1 MADPKIS
8 SRSAAGRGRLGW
20 LRARPTIAAAV
31 IYAVLSVVMVGP
43 GLLPGKTLSA
53 SDYLWN
59 NPPWQA
65 SRPASVVGIGSNFE
79 LADQPLVFQPFL
91 RHTGDVLP
99 HIPLWNPYISGG
111 RPYLGNNQSAVFS
124 LFNIPA
130 YVLPFWKSLAVIAA
144 LKLFVAALGAFALA
158 RWLGLRF
165 GGALLT
171 GLVFAFGTFFIL
183 LLGWNQPAIWAV
195 LPWMLIL
202 VDITARRPALLPGAG
217 LAILIALSY
226 FGGHA
231 ETTFHVLVVALAFFV
246 FRLLLHWR
254 TERLGPRAL
263 IRPAAAFGLALIAG
277 SAMAAV
283 VILPLGELLL
293 QSDEYGRRAGET
305 GDYWPRKY
313 LFGLFLH
320 DYWGRSSQGSNI
332 EPFMQL
338 RGWYAGA
345 VTLMLAPA
353 ALIIRPTA
361 TRIAVALFALFCVIM
376 VIGIPPLFDLVERL
390 PGFSTTHQQPMIVF
404 FVLCLGLL
412 AGWGLDELSARRE
425 SLPREG
431 MVLAVAVGIFCVP
444 LVWMVGAG
452 KLTGTGLRTAL
463 EVAWGF
469 ADPPVPTS
477 GESPEA
483 DVVRMSALLQWLP
496 LAFLGLALIALRL
509 RGRGSLRL
517 SAIVFVAAT
526 LALLA
531 VDLFRANMGYNPA
544 ITVEQA
550 VMPETDA
557 IRYLQSR
564 TPNRFAGLGLT
575 PFDPLPADQTMNFGL
590 YDARGYDYPTE
601 GRYDKLW
608 RRSVNNRPTIS
619 QPTERANDTEASI
632 RALNL
637 LSVTDL
643 MVSPGEPPL
652 RRPGLRVAYRGPDA
666 VVYRNADALPRVFV
680 VSRQHTVDTEREAL
694 VAATAPGFDGRR
706 VAVTERSLPGLPQD
720 DGGDSAAAGSAR
732 LVSYEPERVVARASA
747 SRAGLLVL
755 TDLHYPGWKAT
766 VDGRD
771 VPIERVNYLLR
782 GVPLSAGT
790 HEVEFRYE
798 PASFRAGWIISAI
811 SGLAVL
817 IVLGLGLRRRG
828 RRPASA
834 TSPPPAGTPR

>member
-1 MADPKIS
+1 MNVIPDPKIS
-8 SRSAAGRGRLGW
+8 SRSAAGRGRLAW
-20 LRARPTIAAAV
+20 LRARPTLAAAV

-111 RPYLGNNQSAVFS
+111 RPYLANNQSAVFS
-124 LFNIPA
+124 LFNLPA
-130 YVLPFWKSLAVIAA
+130 YLLPFWKSLAVIAA

-158 RWLGLRF
+158 RWLGMRF

-202 VDITARRPALLPGAG
+202 VGVTARRPALLPGAG
-217 LAILIALSY
+217 LAILVALSY

-231 ETTFHVLVVALAFFV
+231 ETTFHVLFVALAFFV

-254 TERLGPRAL
+254 TERLAPRAL
-263 IRPAAAFGLALIAG
+263 IRPAAAFALALIAG
-277 SAMAAV
+277 TAVAAV

-305 GDYWPRKY
+305 SDYWPRKY

-353 ALIIRPTA
+353 ALLIRPTA

-390 PGFSTTHQQPMIVF
+390 PGFSSTHQQPMIVF

-412 AGWGLDELSARRE
+412 AGWGLDELSARRDA
-425 SLPREG
+425 LPREG
-431 MVLAVAVGIFCVP
+431 IVLAVAAVIFLVP
-444 LVWMVGAG
+444 LLWMVGAG
-452 KLTGTGLRTAL
+452 KLTATGLRTAL

-483 DVVRMSALLQWLP
+483 DIVRMSALLQWLP
-496 LAFLGLALIALRL
+496 LAFLGLVLIALRL

-517 SAIVFVAAT
+517 TATVFVAAT

-544 ITVEQA
+544 ITKEEA

-557 IRYLQSR
+557 TRYLQSR

-637 LSVTDL
+637 LSVTDF

-652 RRPGLRVAYRGPDA
+652 RRPGLSVAYRGTDA
-666 VVYRNADALPRVFV
+666 VIYRNARALPRVFV

-706 VAVTERSLPGLPQD
+706 VAVTERELPGLPQD
-720 DGGDSAAAGSAR
+720 DGGGGAAAGSAR
-732 LVSYEPERVVARASA
+732 LVSYQPERVVARASA

-755 TDLHYPGWKAT
+755 TDLDYPGWKAT

-771 VPIERVNYLLR
+771 VAIERVNYLLR

-798 PASFRAGWIISAI
+798 PASFRAGWIISLLSAI
-811 SGLAVL
+811 AVLAVG
-817 IVLGLGLRRRG
+817 VVGLRNR
-828 RRPASA
+828 RRP
-834 TSPPPAGTPR
+834 PGRPA

>member
-1 MADPKIS
+1 M
-8 SRSAAGRGRLGW
+8 
-20 LRARPTIAAAV
+20 

-91 RHTGDVLP
+91 RHTRDVLP

-111 RPYLGNNQSAVFS
+111 RPYLANNQSAVFS
-124 LFNIPA
+124 LFNLPA
-130 YVLPFWKSLAVIAA
+130 YLLPFWKSLAVIAA

-158 RWLGLRF
+158 RWLGMRF

-202 VDITARRPALLPGAG
+202 VGVTARRPALLPGAG
-217 LAILIALSY
+217 LAILVALSY

-231 ETTFHVLVVALAFFV
+231 ETTFHVLFVALAFFV

-254 TERLGPRAL
+254 TERLAPRAL
-263 IRPAAAFGLALIAG
+263 IRPAAAFALALIAG
-277 SAMAAV
+277 TAVAAV

-305 GDYWPRKY
+305 SDYWPRKY

-353 ALIIRPTA
+353 ALLIRPTA

-390 PGFSTTHQQPMIVF
+390 PGFSSTHQQPMIVF

-412 AGWGLDELSARRE
+412 AGWGLDELSARRDA
-425 SLPREG
+425 LPREG
-431 MVLAVAVGIFCVP
+431 IVLAVAAVIFLVP
-444 LVWMVGAG
+444 LLWMVGAG
-452 KLTGTGLRTAL
+452 KLTATGLRTAL

-483 DVVRMSALLQWLP
+483 DIVRMSALLQWLP
-496 LAFLGLALIALRL
+496 LAFLGLVLIALRL

-517 SAIVFVAAT
+517 TATVFVAAT

-544 ITVEQA
+544 ITKEEA

-637 LSVTDL
+637 LSVTDF

-652 RRPGLRVAYRGPDA
+652 RRPGLSVAYRGTDA
-666 VVYRNADALPRVFV
+666 VIYRNARALPRVFV

-706 VAVTERSLPGLPQD
+706 VAVTERELPGLPQD
-720 DGGDSAAAGSAR
+720 DGGGGAAAGSAR
-732 LVSYEPERVVARASA
+732 LVSYQPERVVARASA

-755 TDLHYPGWKAT
+755 TDLDYPGWKAT

-771 VPIERVNYLLR
+771 VAIERVNYLLR

-798 PASFRAGWIISAI
+798 PASFRAGWIISLLSAI
-811 SGLAVL
+811 AVLAVG
-817 IVLGLGLRRRG
+817 VVGLRNR
-828 RRPASA
+828 RRP
-834 TSPPPAGTPR
+834 PGRPA

>member
-1 MADPKIS
+1 MADPKTA
-8 SRSAAGRGRLGW
+8 SRSAADPGRLGR
-20 LRARPTIAAAV
+20 LRARPMLVAAV
-31 IYAVLSVVMVGP
+31 VYAALSLLMVAP

-65 SRPASVVGIGSNFE
+65 TRPASVVGIGANFE

-91 RHTGDVLP
+91 RYNRDVLP
-99 HIPLWNPYISGG
+99 HIPLWNPHISAG
-111 RPYLGNNQSAVFS
+111 RPYLANNQSAVFS
-124 LFNIPA
+124 LFNVPA
-130 YVLPFWKSLAVIAA
+130 YVLPFWSALAVIAA
-144 LKLFVAALGAFALA
+144 IKLFVAALGAFALA
-158 RWLGLRF
+158 CRLGLRF

-202 VDITARRPALLPGAG
+202 VDVMARRPGLLAGAG
-217 LAILIALSY
+217 LAVLVALSY

-231 ETTFHVLVVALAFFV
+231 ETTFHVLLVAVAFFA
-246 FRLLLHWR
+246 FRLLLHR
-254 TERLGPRAL
+254 RAEALAPRAL
-263 IRPAAAFGLALIAG
+263 VRPTAGFALALIGGTAI
-277 SAMAAV
+277 AAV
-283 VILPLGELLL
+283 VVLPLAELLL
-293 QSDEYGRRAGET
+293 QSDEYGRRAGES

-313 LFGLFLH
+313 VFGLFLH
-320 DYWGRSSQGSNI
+320 DYWGRPSQQSNI

-353 ALIIRPTA
+353 ALIIRPAA
-361 TRIAVALFALFCVIM
+361 TRIAVAVFGLFCVVM
-376 VIGIPPLFDLVERL
+376 VIGIPPLFDLIERL

-412 AGWGLDELSARRE
+412 AGWGLDELSARRDA
-425 SLPREG
+425 LPRQG
-431 MVLAVAVGIFCVP
+431 IVLAVAAVVFFLP
-444 LVWMVGAG
+444 LVWMVAAG
-452 KLTGTGLRTAL
+452 KLTATGLRTAL

-469 ADPPVPTS
+469 ADPPAPTS

-483 DVVRMSALLQWLP
+483 DIVRMSALLQWLP
-496 LAFLGLALIALRL
+496 LAFLGLVLIALRL

-517 SAIVFVAAT
+517 SATVFVAAT

-531 VDLFRANMGYNPA
+531 VDLFRANMGFNPA
-544 ITVEQA
+544 ISKEEA
-550 VMPETDA
+550 VMPETGA

-564 TPNRFAGLGLT
+564 TPNRFAGLGLG
-575 PFDPLPADQTMNFGL
+575 PFHPLPPDQTMSFGL

-601 GRYDKLW
+601 GRYDTLW
-608 RRSVNNRPTIS
+608 RRSVNSRPTIS
-619 QPTERANDTEASI
+619 QPTERADETAASI
-632 RALNL
+632 RALSL
-637 LSVTDL
+637 LSASDL

-666 VVYRNADALPRVFV
+666 VVYRNENALPRVFL
-680 VSRQHTVDTEREAL
+680 VSRQRTVGSEREAL

-706 VAVTERSLPGLPQD
+706 VAVTERELPGLPQD
-720 DGGDSAAAGSAR
+720 NGRDSRAAGSAR
-732 LVSYEPERVVARASA
+732 LISYQPERVVARASA
-747 SRAGLLVL
+747 SRPSLLVL

-782 GVPLSAGT
+782 GVPLTAGS
-790 HEVEFRYE
+790 HVVEFRYAA
-798 PASFRAGWIISAI
+798 ASYRAGWIISLLSGIAVLAI
-811 SGLAVL
+811 GLA
-817 IVLGLGLRRRG
+817 GLRNRR
-828 RRPASA
+828 RASVRPS
-834 TSPPPAGTPR
+834 

>member
-1 MADPKIS
+1 MPDPKIS
-8 SRSAAGRGRLGW
+8 SRSAAGPGRFDW
-20 LRARPTIAAAV
+20 LRARPALAAAL

-43 GLLPGKTLSA
+43 GLMPGKTLSA

-111 RPYLGNNQSAVFS
+111 RPYLANNQSAVFS
-124 LFNIPA
+124 LFNVPA
-130 YVLPFWKSLAVIAA
+130 YLLPFWKSLAVIAA

-202 VDITARRPALLPGAG
+202 VDVTARRPALLPGAG
-217 LAILIALSY
+217 LAILVALSY

-231 ETTFHVLVVALAFFV
+231 ETTFHVLFVALAFFV

-254 TERLGPRAL
+254 TERLAPRAL
-263 IRPAAAFGLALIAG
+263 IRPAGAFVLALIAG
-277 SAMAAV
+277 SAVAAV

-305 GDYWPRKY
+305 SDYWPRKY

-320 DYWGRSSQGSNI
+320 DYWGRASQGSNI

-353 ALIIRPTA
+353 ALLIRPTA
-361 TRIAVALFALFCVIM
+361 TRIAVALFALFCVVM

-390 PGFSTTHQQPMIVF
+390 PGFSSTHQQPMIIF

-412 AGWGLDELSARRE
+412 AGWGLDELSARRDA
-425 SLPREG
+425 LPRQG
-431 MVLAVAVGIFCVP
+431 IVLAVAMVIFLVP

-452 KLTGTGLRTAL
+452 KLTATGLRTAL

-483 DVVRMSALLQWLP
+483 DIVRMSALFQWLP
-496 LAFLGLALIALRL
+496 LAFLGLALIVLRL

-517 SAIVFVAAT
+517 SATVFVAAT

-531 VDLFRANMGYNPA
+531 LDLFRANMGYNPA
-544 ITVEQA
+544 ISKEEA
-550 VMPETDA
+550 VMPETGA

-564 TPNRFAGLGLT
+564 TPNRFAGLGLS

-619 QPTERANDTEASI
+619 QPTERAADTEAAL

-637 LSVTDL
+637 LSVTDFI
-643 MVSPGEPPL
+643 VSPGEPPL

-680 VSRQHTVDTEREAL
+680 VSRQHTVGSEREAL
-694 VAATAPGFDGRR
+694 
-706 VAVTERSLPGLPQD
+706 
-720 DGGDSAAAGSAR
+720 
-732 LVSYEPERVVARASA
+732 
-747 SRAGLLVL
+747 
-755 TDLHYPGWKAT
+755 
-766 VDGRD
+766 
-771 VPIERVNYLLR
+771 
-782 GVPLSAGT
+782 
-790 HEVEFRYE
+790 
-798 PASFRAGWIISAI
+798 
-811 SGLAVL
+811 
-817 IVLGLGLRRRG
+817 
-828 RRPASA
+828 
-834 TSPPPAGTPR
+834 

>member
-1 MADPKIS
+1 
-8 SRSAAGRGRLGW
+8 
-20 LRARPTIAAAV
+20 V

-111 RPYLGNNQSAVFS
+111 RPYLANNQSAVFS
-124 LFNIPA
+124 LFNLPA
-130 YVLPFWKSLAVIAA
+130 YLLPFWKSLAVIAA

-158 RWLGLRF
+158 RWLGMRF

-202 VDITARRPALLPGAG
+202 VGVTARRPALLPGAG
-217 LAILIALSY
+217 LAILVALSY

-231 ETTFHVLVVALAFFV
+231 ETTFHVLFVALAFFV

-254 TERLGPRAL
+254 TERLAPRAL
-263 IRPAAAFGLALIAG
+263 IRPAAAFALALIAG
-277 SAMAAV
+277 TAVAAV

-305 GDYWPRKY
+305 SDYWPRKY

-353 ALIIRPTA
+353 ALLIRPTA

-390 PGFSTTHQQPMIVF
+390 PGFSSTHQQPMIVF

-412 AGWGLDELSARRE
+412 AGWGLDELSARRDA
-425 SLPREG
+425 LPREG
-431 MVLAVAVGIFCVP
+431 IVLAVAAVIFLVP
-444 LVWMVGAG
+444 LLWMVGAG
-452 KLTGTGLRTAL
+452 KLTATGLRTAL

-483 DVVRMSALLQWLP
+483 DIVRMSALLQWLP
-496 LAFLGLALIALRL
+496 LAFLGLVLIALRL

-517 SAIVFVAAT
+517 TATVFVAAT

-544 ITVEQA
+544 ITKEEA

-557 IRYLQSR
+557 TRYLQSR

-637 LSVTDL
+637 LSVTDF

-652 RRPGLRVAYRGPDA
+652 RRPGLSVAYRGTDA
-666 VVYRNADALPRVFV
+666 VIYRNARALPRVFV

-706 VAVTERSLPGLPQD
+706 VAVTERELPGLPQD
-720 DGGDSAAAGSAR
+720 DGGGGAAAGSAR
-732 LVSYEPERVVARASA
+732 LVSYQPERVVARASA

-755 TDLHYPGWKAT
+755 TDLDYPGWKAT

-771 VPIERVNYLLR
+771 VAIERVNYLLR

-798 PASFRAGWIISAI
+798 PASFRAGWIISLLSAI
-811 SGLAVL
+811 AVLAVG
-817 IVLGLGLRRRG
+817 VVGLRNR
-828 RRPASA
+828 RRP
-834 TSPPPAGTPR
+834 PGRPA

>member
-1 MADPKIS
+1 M
-8 SRSAAGRGRLGW
+8 
-20 LRARPTIAAAV
+20 

-111 RPYLGNNQSAVFS
+111 RPYLANNQSAVFS
-124 LFNIPA
+124 LFNLPA
-130 YVLPFWKSLAVIAA
+130 YFLPFWKSLAVIAA

-158 RWLGLRF
+158 RWLGMRF

-202 VDITARRPALLPGAG
+202 VGVTARRPALLPGAG
-217 LAILIALSY
+217 LAILVALSY

-231 ETTFHVLVVALAFFV
+231 ETTFHVLFVALAFFV

-254 TERLGPRAL
+254 TERLAPRAL
-263 IRPAAAFGLALIAG
+263 IRPAAAFALALIAG
-277 SAMAAV
+277 TAVAAV

-293 QSDEYGRRAGET
+293 RSDEYGRRAGET
-305 GDYWPRKY
+305 SDYWPRKY

-353 ALIIRPTA
+353 ALLIRPTA

-390 PGFSTTHQQPMIVF
+390 PGFSSTHQQPMIVF

-412 AGWGLDELSARRE
+412 AGWGLDELSARRDA
-425 SLPREG
+425 LPREG
-431 MVLAVAVGIFCVP
+431 IVLAVAAVIFLVP
-444 LVWMVGAG
+444 LLWMVGAG
-452 KLTGTGLRTAL
+452 KLTATGLRTAL

-483 DVVRMSALLQWLP
+483 DIVRMSALLQWLP
-496 LAFLGLALIALRL
+496 LAFLGLVLIALRL

-517 SAIVFVAAT
+517 TATVFVAAT

-544 ITVEQA
+544 ITKEEA

-557 IRYLQSR
+557 TRYLQSR

-637 LSVTDL
+637 LSVTDF

-652 RRPGLRVAYRGPDA
+652 RRPGLSVAYRGTDA
-666 VVYRNADALPRVFV
+666 VIYRNARALPRVFV

-706 VAVTERSLPGLPQD
+706 VAVTERELPGLPQD
-720 DGGDSAAAGSAR
+720 DGGGGAAAGSAR
-732 LVSYEPERVVARASA
+732 LVSYQPERVVARASA

-755 TDLHYPGWKAT
+755 TDLDYPGWKAT

-771 VPIERVNYLLR
+771 VAIERVNYLLR

-798 PASFRAGWIISAI
+798 PASFRAGWIISLLSAI
-811 SGLAVL
+811 AVLAVG
-817 IVLGLGLRRRG
+817 VVGLRNR
-828 RRPASA
+828 RRP
-834 TSPPPAGTPR
+834 PGRPA

>member
-376 VIGIPPLFDLVERL
+376 VIGMPPLFDLVERL

-755 TDLHYPGWKAT
+755 TDLHYPGWEAT

-782 GVPLSAGT
+782 GVPLSAGS

-798 PASFRAGWIISAI
+798 PAGFRAGWIISLLSAI
-811 SGLAVL
+811 AVLAVGA
-817 IVLGLGLRRRG
+817 VGLRNR
-828 RRPASA
+828 RRPPGRSA
-834 TSPPPAGTPR
+834 